1 MKRKPMYRQ
10 AALAL
15 VAALFVLACAGG
27 ALAVTATP
35 VPSNTP
41 EPTDTPL
48 PTASPTATP
57 KPTSTP
63 KPTATEIPP
72 TLTPAPIGVAV
83 TYDSLEI
90 TLLDV
95 VPHSQIVTGGSYFYY
110 SKPGETF
117 IDLAVRV
124 RNLEPD
130 NPVRIPWSYI
140 YVVEPKGIWYP
151 IYGVTRIVNDGS
163 EFDPYNLD
171 IKFEIKGEDIVEF
184 YNDTYLRLIY
194 YVVDDPDQVL
204 IFGIGD
210 SPLIHFQLEK

>member
-1 MKRKPMYRQ
+1 MKQNRIHIQ
-10 AALAL
+10 ISIVCL
-15 VAALFVLACAGG
+15 VALSIIACAGG
-27 ALAVTATP
+27 FLAGTATP

-57 KPTSTP
+57 RPTSTP

-83 TYDSLEI
+83 VYESLEI

-130 NPVRIPWSYI
+130 SPVRIPWSYI
-140 YVVEPKGIWYP
+140 YVVEPKGTWYP
-151 IYGVTRIVNDGS
+151 LYGVTRIVNDGS

-194 YVVDDPDQVL
+194 YVVDDPDQTL